1 MSVRMTA
8 DRTEYSGV
16 VPAAGVVVRP
26 PMVHPTAIVDPSAQ
40 LADGVS
46 VGPWAMVG
54 EQCVVGAGSSIA
66 ARATLE
72 RNVRLG
78 ERVTIGIGAVLGGDP
93 QDLKYRGEETWVD
106 IGDDTVVREYATIN
120 RGTAH
125 SLTTRVGR
133 GCFLMSYVHLAHDC
147 HLGDHI
153 IISNGTQLAGHVRV
167 DDRATISGLCAV
179 HQFARIG
186 RHAFIGG
193 CSRVSQDVPPFVR
206 AVGNPIKLFGL
217 NSVGL
222 QRAGFEE
229 DVLRELKRAYRIC
242 FRSDLNVSQGVER
255 ARAELEMLPDVDQF
269 LQFIEESR
277 RGVGF

>member
-1 MSVRMTA
+1 MTTDTGSHRIPEMPRGLPA
-8 DRTEYSGV
+8 D
-16 VPAAGVVVRP
+16 
-26 PMVHPTAIVDPSAQ
+26 VHPSAIVAPSAQ
-40 LADGVS
+40 LGLDVT
-46 VGPWAMVG
+46 VGPWAIVG
-54 EQCVVGAGSSIA
+54 DQCVIGNGSQIA

-72 RNVRLG
+72 RNVRIG
-78 ERVTIGIGAVLGGDP
+78 ERVKIGIGAVLGGDP

-106 IGDDTVVREYATIN
+106 IGDETVVREYATIN

-167 DDRATISGLCAV
+167 EDRATISGLCAV

-222 QRAGFEE
+222 QRAGFDES
-229 DVLRELKRAYRIC
+229 VVRELKRAYRVC
-242 FRSDLNVSQGVER
+242 FRSDLNLSQGVEK
-255 ARAELEMLPDVDQF
+255 ARAELSMLPDVEHF
-269 LQFIEESR
+269 LQFIEDSR